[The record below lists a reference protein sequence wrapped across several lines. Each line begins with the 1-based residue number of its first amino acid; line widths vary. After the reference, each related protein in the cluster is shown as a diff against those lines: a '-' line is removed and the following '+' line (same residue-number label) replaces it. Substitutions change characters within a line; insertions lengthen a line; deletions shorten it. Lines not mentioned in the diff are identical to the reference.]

1 MKGRKMTIET
11 DTQSTAPDAPVL
23 MLGATSGIG
32 AFAVDEALSRGLRV
46 RGFAR
51 GAGNMAPRDEL
62 EPFVGDAQSPEDL
75 TRALDGVC
83 AVIYALGVK
92 ERPAMIWQ
100 QETFFS
106 RTTAALIDAMQAT
119 DVTRLIAVT
128 GFGAGR
134 SRDAMSKLEKLGHN
148 AVLGR
153 VYDDKS
159 RQESLIM
166 ESGLD
171 WTIVRPVILTKG
183 ARTGTARVLRAPDE
197 WRNGLI
203 SRRDVAA
210 YLVDAVIDRLDVRVD
225 VVLAR

>member
-1 MKGRKMTIET
+1 MTSENDIR
-11 DTQSTAPDAPVL
+11 SDAKDKPVL
-23 MLGATSGIG
+23 ILGATSGIG
-32 AFAVDEALSRGLRV
+32 AYAVDEALSRGLQV

-51 GAGNMAPRDEL
+51 GADTMTPRDGL
-62 EPFVGDAQSPEDL
+62 QPYAGDALDPGDL
-75 TRALDGVC
+75 TCALQGVR

-92 ERPAMIWQ
+92 ERPSMLWQ
-100 QETFFS
+100 EETLFS
-106 RTTAALIDAMQAT
+106 LSTAALIDAMDAT
-119 DVTRLIAVT
+119 DVTRLVAVT

-134 SRDAMSKLEKLGHN
+134 SRDAMSALEKLGHN

-171 WTIVRPVILTKG
+171 WTIVRPVILTNG
-183 ARTGTARVLRAPDE
+183 ARTGTARVLRSPDE

-203 SRRDVAA
+203 SRSDVAA
-210 YLVDAVIDRLDVRVD
+210 YLVDAVIDGLDVRGD

>member
-1 MKGRKMTIET
+1 MTTET
-11 DTQSTAPDAPVL
+11 DTQPGANGKTVL
-23 MLGATSGIG
+23 VLGATSGIG
-32 AFAVDEALSRGLRV
+32 ALAVDEALSRGLRV

-51 GAGNMAPRDEL
+51 GADMLTPRDGL
-62 EPFVGDAQSPEDL
+62 EPFAGDARDPADL
-75 TRALDGVC
+75 TRALQGVA
-83 AVIYALGVK
+83 AVICALGVR

-100 QETFFS
+100 EETLFS
-106 RTTAALIDAMQAT
+106 RSTAALIDAMKA
-119 DVTRLIAVT
+119 VGVARLVAVT

-166 ESGLD
+166 ESDLD

-183 ARTGTARVLRAPDE
+183 ARTGTARVLRDPDE

-203 SRRDVAA
+203 SRSDVAV
-210 YLVDAVIDRLDVRVD
+210 YLVDAVKQGLDLRKD
-225 VVLAR
+225 VVVAR

>member
-1 MKGRKMTIET
+1 MTT
-11 DTQSTAPDAPVL
+11 DNDMQSAATDKPVL
-23 MLGATSGIG
+23 ILGVTSGIG
-32 AFAVDEALSRGLRV
+32 AQAVDEALNRGLRV

-51 GAGNMAPRDEL
+51 GADAMTPRDGL
-62 EPFVGDAQSPEDL
+62 EPFTGDALDPADL
-75 TRALDGVC
+75 TRALDGVG

-100 QETFFS
+100 QETLFS
-106 RTTAALIDAMQAT
+106 RTTAVLIDAMQAAG
-119 DVTRLIAVT
+119 VSRLVAVT

-166 ESGLD
+166 ESSLD
-171 WTIVRPVILTKG
+171 WTIARPVILTKG

-203 SRRDVAA
+203 SRSDVAA
-210 YLVDAVIDRLDVRVD
+210 YLVDAVIDGLDIGRD

>member
-1 MKGRKMTIET
+1 MTDET
-11 DTQSTAPDAPVL
+11 ETHTATPERPVL
-23 MLGATSGIG
+23 ILGATSGIG
-32 AFAVDEALSRGLRV
+32 ALAVDEALGRGLRV

-51 GAGNMAPRDEL
+51 RADGMPPRDGL
-62 EPFVGDAQSPEDL
+62 EPFAGDARDPEDL
-75 TRALDGVC
+75 TRALSGVG

-92 ERPAMIWQ
+92 ERASMIWQ
-100 QETFFS
+100 AETLFS
-106 RTTAALIDAMQAT
+106 RTTAALIDAMDAAG
-119 DVTRLIAVT
+119 VMRLVAVT

-134 SRDAMSKLEKLGHN
+134 SRDAMSALEKLGHN

-171 WTIVRPVILTKG
+171 WTIVRPVILTNG
-183 ARTGTARVLRAPDE
+183 PRTGTARVLREPDA

-210 YLVDAVIDRLDVRVD
+210 YLVGAVIDGVDVHAD